1 MRASLMTQTK
11 YKEAQQMCQQI
22 ISVHLTRIIFG
33 NISDITP
40 LIHSGISFKKLQTYH
55 IIFIINSVK
64 CMDRQPEPESSGERS
79 MVQEKPST
87 VQQSSIDVVI
97 EWNNWSILSFH
108 RTHKMV
114 ASRWTHR
121 QRTMTFC
128 VKSVNLAGIKYISWF
143 SCGICVCLR
152 LIYNDELHFWRW
164 RCRA

>member
-1 MRASLMTQTK
+1 MPQMRASLMTQTK

-97 EWNNWSILSFH
+97 E
-108 RTHKMV
+108 
-114 ASRWTHR
+114 
-121 QRTMTFC
+121 
-128 VKSVNLAGIKYISWF
+128 
-143 SCGICVCLR
+143 
-152 LIYNDELHFWRW
+152 
-164 RCRA
+164 